1 MIFRNGL
8 FLATFA
14 LFASCNVSA
23 QQPAGKPGEPAPDVK
38 RSGVVNEKSG
48 ERPREEMNPHPNYSN
63 TDKKVD
69 RAPVYAPGIDTAP
82 RDGAAG
88 PQKSGETATTP
99 RPTPQR

>member
-1 MIFRNGL
+1 MTPRNGL
-8 FLATFA
+8 VLATLG
-14 LFASCNVSA
+14 LFASCGVSA
-23 QQPAGKPGEPAPDVK
+23 QQPGVTTGEPAQDVK
-38 RSGVVNEKSG
+38 RDGVVNEKSG
-48 ERPREEMNPHPNYSN
+48 ERPSEEMNPQPNYSN